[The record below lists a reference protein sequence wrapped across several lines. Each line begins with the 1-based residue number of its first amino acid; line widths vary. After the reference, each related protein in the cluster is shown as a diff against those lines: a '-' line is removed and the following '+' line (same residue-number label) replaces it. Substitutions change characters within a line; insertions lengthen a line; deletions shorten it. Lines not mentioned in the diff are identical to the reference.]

1 MAAKT
6 PGNLQTA
13 QAAGDSSQ
21 PPFAALPPKT
31 SVEQSEDPEPEV
43 APSPFVSQ
51 TAAYRSE
58 GQPQINPPFPAVQ
71 GAQPMAQEP
80 EVRQPESSSKG
91 VSIQPEPIRL
101 VRSSR
106 LLRPLNTLPNLQ
118 RKLAPT
124 VEAKSQP
131 ASLAFTPTIPNQ
143 TRSVAQTADGPP
155 VTHPSPTTLPVP
167 NSKPDDKPVFIQ
179 RRPVIQTNSAPSS
192 TTPAISGS
200 PPSAGADPVI
210 AKDGEKPALDL
221 EQIAHQVYQL
231 LYRRLRIEQE
241 RSRGSILS

>member
-1 MAAKT
+1 
-6 PGNLQTA
+6 
-13 QAAGDSSQ
+13 
-21 PPFAALPPKT
+21 
-31 SVEQSEDPEPEV
+31 
-43 APSPFVSQ
+43 
-51 TAAYRSE
+51 
-58 GQPQINPPFPAVQ
+58 
-71 GAQPMAQEP
+71 MAQEP

-179 RRPVIQTNSAPSS
+179 RPPVIQTNSAPSS